1 MKATPTSQQLLSQIG
16 NAKTIVFVGGISPR
30 LEGEEMKVNE
40 PGFKGGDRTDI
51 ELPQVQRDLLHM
63 LHQAGKKI
71 VFVNCSGG
79 AMALVPEL
87 QSCDAIVQGWYPGE
101 QGGQAIAEVLT
112 GQVNPSGKLPLTF
125 YRSVNDLPDFLDYTM
140 KNRTY
145 RYFKGETLFP
155 FGYGRSYS
163 SFAVSP
169 VMLSTSEVTGVYD
182 PCDRET
188 VLLTASAEVE
198 NTSAVPGVV
207 TVQLYI
213 RDNTASLAR
222 LVREL
227 RGFSRVE
234 LQPGEKRTASF
245 DVTPSMLSFVGME
258 GRYVLE
264 PGRFTV
270 WIGEDSETEN
280 KREFVLS
287 E

>member
-1 MKATPTSQQLLSQIG
+1 
-16 NAKTIVFVGGISPR
+16 
-30 LEGEEMKVNE
+30 
-40 PGFKGGDRTDI
+40 
-51 ELPQVQRDLLHM
+51 
-63 LHQAGKKI
+63 
-71 VFVNCSGG
+71 
-79 AMALVPEL
+79 
-87 QSCDAIVQGWYPGE
+87 
-101 QGGQAIAEVLT
+101 
-112 GQVNPSGKLPLTF
+112 
-125 YRSVNDLPDFLDYTM
+125 
-140 KNRTY
+140 
-145 RYFKGETLFP
+145 
-155 FGYGRSYS
+155 
-163 SFAVSP
+163 
-169 VMLSTSEVTGVYD
+169 MLSTSEVTGVYD

-222 LVREL
+222 PVREL